1 MEALILSCG
10 TGGGHNAAAEA
21 IAEELRARGHK
32 AEILDPYALVGRGL
46 AISVSNAYIRL
57 VQKLPGAFGCLYGLA
72 NLIRKLPFVSPVY
85 LINRKMSTYMHDFL
99 AKRNFDVI
107 IMPHLFPAEIVTA
120 IKKKGQKLPLTLFI
134 ATDYT
139 CIPFTEETECDYYVI
154 PAAELTPEFCKC
166 GIAPE
171 KLLPF
176 GIPVSSRFTSEDT
189 PANAKCRLGL
199 ADDIS
204 YLLISGGSMG
214 AGKLRKIVRWLYQ
227 ASDEKQHLIV
237 ICGSNEKLHR
247 KLCREYSDNPRV
259 RIVQKTDKMADYIK
273 GCAAFFSKPGGLSS
287 TEAAVLGTFLVHIS
301 PIPGCET
308 RNVNFFSRQ
317 GMSFDAGKNKE
328 LLLSALHRSAD
339 VKEVQKMQT
348 IQRQF
353 INRFAAQDICD
364 FIENHVS

>member
-1 MEALILSCG
+1 
-10 TGGGHNAAAEA
+10 
-21 IAEELRARGHK
+21 
-32 AEILDPYALVGRGL
+32 
-46 AISVSNAYIRL
+46 
-57 VQKLPGAFGCLYGLA
+57 
-72 NLIRKLPFVSPVY
+72 
-85 LINRKMSTYMHDFL
+85 
-99 AKRNFDVI
+99 
-107 IMPHLFPAEIVTA
+107 
-120 IKKKGQKLPLTLFI
+120 
-134 ATDYT
+134 
-139 CIPFTEETECDYYVI
+139 
-154 PAAELTPEFCKC
+154 
-166 GIAPE
+166 
-171 KLLPF
+171 
-176 GIPVSSRFTSEDT
+176 
-189 PANAKCRLGL
+189 
-199 ADDIS
+199 
-204 YLLISGGSMG
+204 MG

-328 LLLSALHRSAD
+328 LLLSALHQSAD
-339 VKEVQKMQT
+339 VKKVQKMQT